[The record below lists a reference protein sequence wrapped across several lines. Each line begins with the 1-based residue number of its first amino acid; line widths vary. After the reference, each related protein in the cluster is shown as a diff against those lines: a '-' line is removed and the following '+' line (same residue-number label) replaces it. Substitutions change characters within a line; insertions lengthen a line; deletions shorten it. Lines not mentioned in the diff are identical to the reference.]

1 VTESDVM
8 APNPARNGKRPW
20 PVVAVL
26 LLLVGQIAGFIALFV
41 WRVRGLQASLGSL
54 TAGEKAR
61 LISGDL
67 VFPVGLLIVAIVA
80 IAAVLSLLRHAEN
93 AWANAMF
100 VQTLDLALALVLYFS
115 DGSFYAYLM
124 MVYGVFVVVY
134 LLIPGVQ
141 AAFLPPGGPD
151 DH

>member
-1 VTESDVM
+1 VTESDVT
-8 APNPARNGKRPW
+8 APGPAVPPDPARNGERPW
-20 PVVAVL
+20 PMVAVL
-26 LLLVGQIAGFIALFV
+26 LLLVGQITGFIALFV
-41 WRVRGLQASLGSL
+41 WRVSDLQAGPGSL
-54 TAGEKAR
+54 TAGE
-61 LISGDL
+61 L
-67 VFPVGLLIVAIVA
+67 VLPVGLLIVAIAAVV
-80 IAAVLSLLRHAEN
+80 AVLSLLRRTEN
-93 AWANAMF
+93 AWANAML

-151 DH
+151 DQ

>member
-8 APNPARNGKRPW
+8 APGPAAPPDPARNGKRPW

-26 LLLVGQIAGFIALFV
+26 LLLIGQIAGFIALFV
-41 WRVRGLQASLGSL
+41 WRVSGLQV
-54 TAGEKAR
+54 GERVR
-61 LISGDL
+61 LIAGDL
-67 VFPVGLLIVAIVA
+67 MLPAGLLIVAIAA
-80 IAAVLSLLRHAEN
+80 IAAALSLLRRAEN
-93 AWANAMF
+93 AWVNVMF

-115 DGSFYAYLM
+115 DGSFYAYVM